1 MAVSAEGSTARLLL
15 SVVHPIGLER
25 FLAMAPTVSLP
36 TGKKTITRVY
46 GYFWV
51 RRRSRLLLASPFA
64 AAGRRALWG
73 IRFRR
78 RAYVASHE
86 WVHRLVFA
94 NADDHPL
101 GPGMGPDNRWRGAFL
116 HDAARYPCCR
126 LSGLVR
132 LPRRWG
138 QGDGMGPLVSQRQQ
152 SAGPELAGDRP
163 VARHLRTRR
172 GRALP
177 DRLPPALRRAGLSVL
192 RPEPENRRAPFRL
205 DEGVRHRRR
214 RDTAVPDEH
223 RPCGPQAGFRHCAD
237 QCAGRRR
244 GEPPRLLRHVRRFG
258 HARRGGAAGHRAGL
272 AASRR

>member
-15 SVVHPIGLER
+15 PVVHPIGLER
-25 FLAMAPTVSLP
+25 FLAVAPTVSLP
-36 TGKKTITRVY
+36 TGKKAITQDY
-46 GYFWV
+46 GYSWV

-86 WVHRLVFA
+86 RGHRLVFA

-132 LPRRWG
+132 LPRRWRCRCG
-138 QGDGMGPLVSQRQQ
+138 VGTLVSRRQQ
-152 SAGPELAGDRP
+152 SAGPEFAGGRP
-163 VARHLRTRR
+163 VARHLGSRVCF
-172 GRALP
+172 
-177 DRLPPALRRAGLSVL
+177 RAG
-192 RPEPENRRAPFRL
+192 
-205 DEGVRHRRR
+205 
-214 RDTAVPDEH
+214 TAVFGTH
-223 RPCGPQAGFRHCAD
+223 S
-237 QCAGRRR
+237 GRTAPT
-244 GEPPRLLRHVRRFG
+244 G
-258 HARRGGAAGHRAGL
+258 AREIRDGV
-272 AASRR
+272 